1 MTEAADTGASSA
13 GGPQPGRLAVIV
25 AMDAAGYSR
34 QSEIDQAT
42 AIREITALGERIRA
56 SASSRGGRIFNTAGD
71 GFMLEFPSSAAAV
84 AASEELQAVERV
96 PLRIGIHIGEAFD
109 TPSGDILGKGVNVA
123 ARLMTLAAPGGIV
136 VSSDVKQ
143 QLPHDVTA
151 RLRRRGMVRL
161 RKMAE
166 RTEIFELGSPWRRP
180 RPKPWMLVAAGAGA
194 VALIVL
200 LWTGAQSVLQPGSRA
215 VAVLEF
221 RTLDPNLQTFAA
233 GLADRLIGAMSTN
246 ELQPIHTTATADGD
260 RIGAAAAAGA
270 AFVLDGSLRP
280 ESDALLVSARLVDT
294 RDNVAIWSNEYR
306 RASSEQDYLQEQIA
320 FDVARV
326 LRCAL
331 IGSGQRAE
339 VDSATLSVF
348 MRACQGVGGGS
359 SPEEAY
365 QAARQVTQRAPR
377 FSRGWSML
385 GTIAAAMSWQSGEVG
400 EAYAAEARDAAAR
413 ARQLD
418 RRNGEGFLIEAS
430 LFPQPDL
437 RTRDALI
444 ARALE
449 ADPDLAAAHAAQ
461 AWFYLEVGRAR
472 EALQAMERAVAI
484 EPLNGDYQSSLV
496 PLRNGVG
503 DHIAAQEQTEWM
515 YRVWPHSPDAWWN
528 RLMNASYNADPAEG
542 LHMLAN
548 VDAAPPEIRPMLPPP
563 VLTRWRAFL
572 VARQSGDP
580 ARMRRA
586 AHALRELI
594 PGRFSRSSGG
604 AALSLSG
611 DVDAALEMAEGVVS
625 YSTSG
630 FFLPPWRNLRRDPRF
645 MTLIRDTGLIQYW
658 RETGR
663 WPDFCGERDLPYDC
677 ETEAARALPP

>member
-1 MTEAADTGASSA
+1 MADAADTGASSA
-13 GGPQPGRLAVIV
+13 GEPLPGRLAVIA

-56 SASSRGGRIFNTAGD
+56 SASSRGGRVFNTAGD
-71 GFMLEFPSSAAAV
+71 GFMLEFPSSSAAV
-84 AASEELQAVERV
+84 AACEELQAVERV
-96 PLRIGIHIGEAFD
+96 PLRIGIHVGEAFD
-109 TPSGDILGKGVNVA
+109 APGGDLLGKGVNVA

-143 QLPHDVTA
+143 QLPHDVTT

-166 RTEIFELGSPWRRP
+166 RAEIFELGSPWRRP

-200 LWTGAQSVLQPGSRA
+200 AWAGAQALLQPPSRA
-215 VAVLEF
+215 VAVLQF
-221 RTLDPNLQTFAA
+221 RAFDTSLEAFSA
-233 GLADRLIGAMSTN
+233 GLADRLIGAMSSN
-246 ELQPIHTTATADGD
+246 DLQPIHTTATADGD
-260 RIGAAAAAGA
+260 RIAAAAAKGA
-270 AFVLDGSLRP
+270 GFVLDGTLRP
-280 ESDALLVSARLVDT
+280 ERDAVLVSARLVDT
-294 RDNVAIWSNEYR
+294 RGVAIWSNEYR
-306 RASSEQDYLQEQIA
+306 RAVAEQDYMQEQVA
-320 FDVARV
+320 FDIARV

-331 IGSGQRAE
+331 IGSEQRGD

-348 MRACQGVGGGS
+348 MRACQGVGTGW

-385 GTIAAAMSWQSGEVG
+385 GTIAAAMSWQSGDVG
-400 EAYAAEARDAAAR
+400 EAYAAEARAAAAR

-418 RRNGEGFLIEAS
+418 RRNGESFLIEAS
-430 LFPQPDL
+430 LFPRPDL
-437 RTRDALI
+437 RTREALI
-444 ARALE
+444 TRALE
-449 ADPDLAAAHAAQ
+449 SDPELASAYAAQ
-461 AWFYLEVGRAR
+461 AWLYAEVGRMR
-472 EALQAMERAVAI
+472 EALVALERAVAI

-503 DHIAAQEQTEWM
+503 DHIAAQEQTERI
-515 YRVWPHSPDAWWN
+515 YRVWPQSPDAWWN
-528 RLMNASYNADPAEG
+528 RLMNASYIADPAEG
-542 LHMLAN
+542 LRMLDN
-548 VDAAPPEIRPMLPPP
+548 IDAAPSDVRSMLPPP

-586 AHALRELI
+586 ALALRELI
-594 PGRFSRSSGG
+594 PGRFSRSSVG

-611 DVDAALEMAEGVVS
+611 DVDSALEMAAGIVTFN
-625 YSTSG
+625 TSG

-663 WPDFCGERDLPYDC
+663 WPDFCAERDLPYDC
-677 ETEAARALPP
+677 EAEAARALPP